1 MNDININEHIN
12 RMCVTDD
19 VEQLKNMK
27 KCVEKKYLILIIK
40 N

>member
-27 KCVEKKYLILIIK
+27 KCVEKNI
-40 N
+40 